1 MMTSAV
7 DMHLQLLTFSVD
19 NPFLL
24 LFLTLVVDFGPNRY
38 QKCIHAIAQ
47 GHQILTLAAD

>member
-7 DMHLQLLTFSVD
+7 DQHLQLLTFSVD

-24 LFLTLVVDFGPNRY
+24 LFLTLVVDFGTYRY
-38 QKCIHAIAQ
+38 RKCIHAVAQ
-47 GHQILTLAAD
+47 GHQILTLAVD